1 MAYFRITPG
10 TEIKV
15 TPSKAQFE
23 IGEDI
28 WVNVVYHLDGKELTF
43 GGWYTCYCDVHIFGK
58 KFTSDGDQK
67 YNEWGTTESE
77 IAELNVHLGKATSAG
92 TFDGYVVPKAHIGI

>member
-10 TEIKV
+10 TQIVV
-15 TPSKAQFE
+15 TPSKPQFE

-28 WVNVVYHLDGKELTF
+28 WVQVRYNVDGKELVM
-43 GGWYTCYCDVHIFGK
+43 GGFWTCYCDVLIFGK

-67 YNEWGTTESE
+67 FNEWGTTESE
-77 IAELNVHLGKATSAG
+77 IAVLNVFLGKATSAG
-92 TFDGYVVPKAHIGI
+92 TFNGYVVPKAHIGI